1 MADGG
6 LTSHALQRFSELEEL
21 AQEIM
26 EDKHQIVELDKKRNT
41 NREAL
46 RALKKEDSSGLKTS
60 KSWVCF
66 GNMFLKLPNSNI
78 QSMLQQDQ
86 KNLDEEIGRL
96 RKDLKPKVSKLHE
109 LEGLPEVKGFDLTAL
124 TQDDLQN
131 LKP

>member
-1 MADGG
+1 MADGS
-6 LTSHALQRFSELEEL
+6 LASQVLQRFSELEEL

-26 EDKHQIVELDKKRNT
+26 EDKHQIIELDKKRNT

-46 RALKKEDSSGLKTS
+46 RALKTKDTTGVKTS

-66 GNMFLKLPNSNI
+66 GNMFLKLPSSNV
-78 QSMLQQDQ
+78 QTMLQQDQ
-86 KNLDEEIGRL
+86 KNLDEEISRL

-131 LKP
+131 LKV